1 MTTQRFFLTISLI
14 TSTKPWKQL
23 LKTDMPLKT
32 SRPANCRKPRGQK
45 NSQQVNSIPVVF
57 LVLDKTGF
65 ITYTVH
71 LKTIK

>member
-1 MTTQRFFLTISLI
+1 MTTQTFFLTISLI

-32 SRPANCRKPRGQK
+32 SRPGNCRKTRGQK
-45 NSQQVNSIPVVF
+45 NSQHVNSIPVVF
-57 LVLDKTGF
+57 LVLDKTSF